1 MEAQIIQARPQIT
14 FVSSPGRCEDC
25 EEEERQEALQ
35 EDITQDRVNLSQA
48 ALKLAENSNSGDS
61 SSGGSNSENADSV
74 ENDLATDSEGG
85 EDSNSQS
92 TGPKTE
98 LQLTEDERRILNQL
112 KARDAEVRAHEA
124 AHLAAA
130 GPYANGAPTYEYETG
145 PDGRQYA
152 TGGEVSIDSSPVPGD
167 PEATVRKA
175 QTIKRAALAPREPS
189 GQDRQVAAQAAQLEA
204 QARQQIQ
211 AEKAEERKE
220 AREENIEESSATETD
235 TSQANTKEANT
246 RNEIQDSTNA
256 ENSSTEESP
265 FAKRVKNQFSDSSIS
280 SAGNL
285 LSIIS

>member
-14 FVSSPGRCEDC
+14 FVRSPGRCEDC

-35 EDITQDRVNLSQA
+35 EEIAQDRVNLSQA
-48 ALKLAENSNSGDS
+48 SLELAENSSSESS
-61 SSGGSNSENADSV
+61 SSGNSSSGNSSAENS
-74 ENDLATDSEGG
+74 LATESE
-85 EDSNSQS
+85 EDSNSPS
-92 TGPKTE
+92 AGPKTE
-98 LQLTEDERRILNQL
+98 LQLTEEERRILNEL

-130 GPYANGAPTYEYETG
+130 GPYANGAPTYEYQTG

-152 TGGEVSIDSSPVPGD
+152 IGGEVSIDSSPVPGN

-204 QARQQIQ
+204 QARQEIQ

-220 AREENIEESSATETD
+220 AREENTEESSAKETTN
-235 TSQANTKEANT
+235 TS
-246 RNEIQDSTNA
+246 NENQKSTN
-256 ENSSTEESP
+256 ETSPEESA
-265 FAKRVKNQFSDSSIS
+265 FSKRVKNQFSTSSIS
-280 SAGNL
+280 TSGNL
-285 LSIIS
+285 LNIIS

>member
-14 FVSSPGRCEDC
+14 FVRSPGRCEDC

-35 EDITQDRVNLSQA
+35 EDIAQDRVNLSQA
-48 ALKLAENSNSGDS
+48 SLKLAENSSSENS
-61 SSGGSNSENADSV
+61 SSGSSST
-74 ENDLATDSEGG
+74 ENDLATESEGG

-130 GPYANGAPTYEYETG
+130 GPHANGAPTFEFETG

-167 PEATVRKA
+167 PEATARKA

-211 AEKAEERKE
+211 AEKAEKSKE
-220 AREENIEESSATETD
+220 TREENIEESSTTKSV
-235 TSQANTKEANT
+235 TGQANTKEADTSPENQEPTNT
-246 RNEIQDSTNA
+246 
-256 ENSSTEESP
+256 ENTFPEESP
-265 FAKRVKNQFSDSSIS
+265 FSKRVKNQFSASSNS
-280 SAGNL
+280 SSGNL
-285 LSIIS
+285 LNIIS